1 MSAALTERL
10 VSVARAARDVGHG
23 KRGAIY
29 EAACT
34 ELGLS
39 CATLLRK
46 LKEVAVTDKRKNA
59 SMPGAASEPRRSRAD
74 IRHAARGHP

>member
-10 VSVARAARDVGHG
+10 VYVARAARDAGHG

-29 EAACT
+29 EAACV

-39 CATLLRK
+39 APRCCA
-46 LKEVAVTDKRKNA
+46 
-59 SMPGAASEPRRSRAD
+59 S
-74 IRHAARGHP
+74 

>member
-39 CATLLRK
+39 CA
-46 LKEVAVTDKRKNA
+46 
-59 SMPGAASEPRRSRAD
+59 
-74 IRHAARGHP
+74 HAAAQAEGGRCD